1 MFKSLTFWTL
11 VAGLLAFV
19 AKFFIPSFPLSTD
32 QLLAI
37 IVMLL
42 GLVNVVPQ
50 ARAIS
55 GFTFL
60 DLLRSKPFWVLVSGL
75 AYFVAKFFFPTFPLN
90 DEIIL
95 ALIVFALG
103 LFNITPELR
112 ARSAK

>member
-60 DLLRSKPFWVLVSGL
+60 DLVRSKPFWVLVSGL
-75 AYFVAKFFFPTFPLN
+75 AYFIVRSYVPTFPLN
-90 DEIIL
+90 EENIL

-103 LFNITPELR
+103 LLNIKPELR
-112 ARSAK
+112 ARSNK